1 MDNKKPLS
9 TLNKKQKIILIAGI
23 AAIAIIMMSG
33 VFTTKKDAA
42 QNITQQFDIEEYRA
56 NLESR
61 LADIISHIDGAGDTG
76 VMITLDSGKEYIYAQ
91 NMSVD
96 ESSDSDSAKHSQENK
111 YYTVKSQSNG
121 EEPILIRES
130 EPKVR
135 GVIIVCEGA
144 DNSAVRETIKN
155 AVVSIFNI
163 AENKISVNKISK

>member
-1 MDNKKPLS
+1 MDTKKQPPKLG
-9 TLNKKQKIILIAGI
+9 KKQKIILTAGI
-23 AAIAIIMMSG
+23 AAIAVIMMSG
-33 VFTTKKDAA
+33 VFTTNKETVQNYA
-42 QNITQQFDIEEYRA
+42 QQYDIEEYRA

-76 VMITLDSGKEYIYAQ
+76 VMITIDSGKEYIYAQ

-111 YYTVKSQSNG
+111 YYTVKSQTNG

-130 EPKVR
+130 EPRVR
-135 GVIIVCEGA
+135 GVIVVCEGA
-144 DNSAVRETIKN
+144 GNSAVRETIKT
-155 AVVSIFNI
+155 AVASIFNI